1 MAKIKR
7 PTLTVKCSQFAFDE
21 LFEKFNKAVKSK
33 QYKKFDYDAW
43 CKIRKTIKEHCSRTD
58 KTIIP
63 TNVHFDI
70 DTNEVLVAI
79 GKEGVGFQSDDKS
92 FGQFLA
98 NEWTP
103 RFITD
108 VLMSGIEVREVS
120 DYVISTKPTPAEQ
133 TWKETMCANDSYC
146 YKIYV
151 KQRKEINNY
160 YNDVNQH
167 YEKIYTNA
175 DKYKPSYA
183 TAQPS
188 NLNWDG
194 IAGGPIADN
203 TATKAT
209 TNTEKL
215 DGFTIDWNVPTST
228 TKPITNAVKPD
239 SLTLDWFATTSSTKP
254 ISADDLATI
263 TKLNT
268 KASVISP
275 CADQVSICC
284 DDLCKNCKNYE
295 KKDNEKKEN
304 KMKGFNFDFGKIT
317 NDSIRMSMYGMAVK
331 NTSGVWT
338 AYDKSTGDLMDVDV
352 FNFDGS
358 NFLFKM
364 PVAIKDIVVGD
375 VVIHARKPMFVISKT
390 EAGDLVAIDPVAGEK
405 KTIMP
410 VRSPFGFNF
419 CTKIISLFDSLMPT
433 AETPSAD
440 NPFGSLWMFAL
451 LDNKQDTKDI
461 LPMMLMMNGA
471 NMGNMN
477 PMMWMLMMDNDGST
491 KDNLLPLMMLA
502 NMNK

>member
-7 PTLTVKCSQFAFDE
+7 PTLTVNCSQFAFDE

-79 GKEGVGFQSDDKS
+79 GKEGVRFQSDDKS

-108 VLMSGIEVREVS
+108 VLMNGIEVREVS

-151 KQRKEINNY
+151 KQREEINNY

-167 YEKIYTNA
+167 YEKIYTDA

-203 TATKAT
+203 TATKA
-209 TNTEKL
+209 
-215 DGFTIDWNVPTST
+215 IVS
-228 TKPITNAVKPD
+228 NAAELATATAK
-239 SLTLDWFATTSSTKP
+239 SGGLTLDWFASTGTTKSVST
-254 ISADDLATI
+254 DDLVDV

-295 KKDNEKKEN
+295 KKDNEEKEN

-338 AYDKSTGDLMDVDV
+338 AYDKNTGDLMDVDV

-364 PVAIKDIVVGD
+364 PVAIKDIAVGD

-410 VRSPFGFNF
+410 SKNMFGFNF
-419 CTKIISLFDSLMPT
+419 ATKVVSLFDNLMGQTPT
-433 AETPSAD
+433 SE
-440 NPFGSLWMFAL
+440 NPFGNMWML
-451 LDNKQDTKDI
+451 MLMDGKSDMKDMLI
-461 LPMMLMMNGA
+461 PMMLMSQANGSTNA
-471 NMGNMN
+471 FN
-477 PMMWMLMMDNDGST
+477 PMMLMLMNDGDM
-491 KDNLLPLMMLA
+491 KDMAIPLML
-502 NMNK
+502 MNQVK

>member
-1 MAKIKR
+1 MAKIKS

-21 LFEKFNKAVKSK
+21 LFEKFNKVVKSK
-33 QYKKFDYDAW
+33 QYKKFDYDDW
-43 CKIRKTIKEHCSRTD
+43 CKIRKAIKEHCSRTD

-63 TNVHFDI
+63 ATIHFDI
-70 DTNEVLVAI
+70 DTKVVLVAI
-79 GKEGVGFQSDDKS
+79 GKESVGFHFDDKS
-92 FGQFLA
+92 FGQFLV
-98 NEWTP
+98 NELTP
-103 RFITD
+103 QFIIK
-108 VLMSGIEVREVS
+108 VLMCNIEVKEATE
-120 DYVISTKPTPAEQ
+120 YVISTKPTIAELN
-133 TWKETMCANDSYC
+133 WKREMTINDKYY
-146 YKIYV
+146 YKNII
-151 KQRKEINNY
+151 KQYKN
-160 YNDVNQH
+160 YNDV
-167 YEKIYTNA
+167 YEKIYTDA
-175 DKYKPSYA
+175 DKYSPAYA

-188 NLNWDG
+188 NLNW
-194 IAGGPIADN
+194 AVDN
-203 TATKAT
+203 TATKAI
-209 TNTEKL
+209 TNTATTKP
-215 DGFTIDWNVPTST
+215 DGLTIDWFASTTT
-228 TKPITNAVKPD
+228 TKPV
-239 SLTLDWFATTSSTKP
+239 ST
-254 ISADDLATI
+254 DDLVDVA
-263 TKLNT
+263 KLNT
-268 KASVISP
+268 KASIISP

-295 KKDNEKKEN
+295 KKDNEEKEN

-364 PVAIKDIVVGD
+364 PVAIKDIAVGD
-375 VVIHARKPMFVISKT
+375 VIIHARKPMFVVSKT

-410 VRSPFGFNF
+410 IRSPFGFNF

-433 AETPSAD
+433 AEAPSAD

-471 NMGNMN
+471 NMGSMN

>member
-1 MAKIKR
+1 MATIKS
-7 PTLTVKCSQFAFDE
+7 PVLYVKCSQQAFNE
-21 LFEKFNKAVKSK
+21 LFEKFNKAVKNK

-43 CKIRKTIKEHCSRTD
+43 CKIRKTIKEHCSRVD
-58 KTIIP
+58 NKIVPTII
-63 TNVHFDI
+63 HFDI
-70 DTNEVLVAI
+70 DTKKVFVENVPN
-79 GKEGVGFQSDDKS
+79 FYFDDKS
-92 FGQFLA
+92 FGQFLV
-98 NEWTP
+98 NELTP
-103 RFITD
+103 QFIIK
-108 VLMSGIEVREVS
+108 VLMCNVEVRETT
-120 DYVISTKPTPAEQ
+120 DYVISTKPTTAELN
-133 TWKETMCANDSYC
+133 WKREMTINDSYY
-146 YKIYV
+146 YKNII
-151 KQRKEINNY
+151 KQCKEITNY
-160 YNDVNQH
+160 FNDVNEH
-167 YEKIYTNA
+167 YEKIYTDA

-183 TAQPS
+183 TAQPT

-194 IAGGPIADN
+194 ITGGPIGDN
-203 TATKAT
+203 TATKAIVSNAAELAKT
-209 TNTEKL
+209 A
-215 DGFTIDWNVPTST
+215 
-228 TKPITNAVKPD
+228 KPE
-239 SLTLDWFATTSSTKP
+239 SLTLDWFASTGTTKSV
-254 ISADDLATI
+254 SADDLVSV
-263 TKLNT
+263 NDRVN
-268 KASVISP
+268 VISP
-275 CADQVSICC
+275 CADQVSICT

-295 KKDNEKKEN
+295 KKDNEEKEN

-364 PVAIKDIVVGD
+364 PVAIKDIAVGD
-375 VVIHARKPMFVISKT
+375 VIIHARKPMFVVSKT

-471 NMGNMN
+471 NMGSMN

>member
-79 GKEGVGFQSDDKS
+79 GKEGVRFQSDDKS

-108 VLMSGIEVREVS
+108 VLMNGIEVREVS

-151 KQRKEINNY
+151 KQCEEINNY

-167 YEKIYTNA
+167 YEKIYTDA

-239 SLTLDWFATTSSTKP
+239 SLTLNWFATTSSTKP

-295 KKDNEKKEN
+295 KKDNEEKEN

-364 PVAIKDIVVGD
+364 PVAIKDIAVGD

-390 EAGDLVAIDPVAGEK
+390 EAGDLVAVDPVAGEK

-410 VRSPFGFNF
+410 TRSPFGFNF
-419 CTKIISLFDSLMPT
+419 CTKIISLFDNLMGNSE
-433 AETPSAD
+433 APSAD
-440 NPFGSLWMFAL
+440 NPFGSLWML
-451 LDNKQDTKDI
+451 MLMDGKSDMKDMLI
-461 LPMMLMMNGA
+461 PMMLMNQANGSTNA
-471 NMGNMN
+471 FN
-477 PMMWMLMMDNDGST
+477 PMMLMLMNDGDM
-491 KDNLLPLMMLA
+491 KDMAIPLML
-502 NMNK
+502 MNQVK

>member
-1 MAKIKR
+1 MATIKS
-7 PTLTVKCSQFAFDE
+7 PVLYVKCSQFAFDE
-21 LFEKFNKAVKSK
+21 LFEKFNKAVKQK

-43 CKIRKTIKEHCSRTD
+43 CKIRKTIKERCSKVD
-58 KTIIP
+58 NKIVP
-63 TNVHFDI
+63 TSIHFDI
-70 DTNEVLVAI
+70 DVKKVFVENVPN
-79 GKEGVGFQSDDKS
+79 FYFDDKS
-92 FGQFLA
+92 FGQFLV
-98 NEWTP
+98 NELTP
-103 RFITD
+103 QFIIK
-108 VLMSGIEVREVS
+108 VLMCNIEVKEATE
-120 DYVISTKPTPAEQ
+120 YVISTKPTIAELN
-133 TWKETMCANDSYC
+133 WKREMTINDKYY
-146 YKIYV
+146 YKNII
-151 KQRKEINNY
+151 KQYKN
-160 YNDVNQH
+160 YNDV
-167 YEKIYTNA
+167 YEKIYTDA
-175 DKYKPSYA
+175 DKYSPAYA

-188 NLNWDG
+188 NLNWAVD
-194 IAGGPIADN
+194 D
-203 TATKAT
+203 TATKAI
-209 TNTEKL
+209 TNTAPTKP
-215 DGFTIDWNVPTST
+215 DGLTIDWFASTTT
-228 TKPITNAVKPD
+228 TKPV
-239 SLTLDWFATTSSTKP
+239 ST
-254 ISADDLATI
+254 DDLVDVA
-263 TKLNT
+263 KLNT
-268 KASVISP
+268 KASIISP

-295 KKDNEKKEN
+295 KKDNEEKEN

-364 PVAIKDIVVGD
+364 PVAIKDIAVGD
-375 VVIHARKPMFVISKT
+375 VIIHARKPMFVVSKT
-390 EAGDLVAIDPVAGEK
+390 EAGDLVAVDPVAGEK

-410 VRSPFGFNF
+410 IRSPFGFNF
-419 CTKIISLFDSLMPT
+419 ATKVISLFDNLMGNSE
-433 AETPSAD
+433 APSAD

-471 NMGNMN
+471 NMGSMN